1 MNINSD
7 NVNDAFYKVLDLF
20 GDKINYREYES
31 RNGKVLELKEPTTI
45 SYKNPQK
52 RVLFDSVRD
61 CNPFFHLAESLW
73 MLAGRADLKSM
84 EHFVPRMRNYSDDGI
99 SLWGAYG
106 YRWRWAFGYDQLALI
121 IKMLKRNPADRR
133 CVLQMW
139 STKKDLNH
147 LKGQGKDVP
156 CNTQIYFKIRDEE
169 LSMTVTNRSN
179 DALWGALGANM
190 VHFSILHEY
199 MASMIGCKLGVYYHF
214 TDNLHIYKD
223 YEIWQKRVSKI
234 YNNDL
239 AWKKFTYPCEPVP
252 LVTDVKTFDKELK
265 LVVDDI
271 ETGNVDG
278 VIHNTFLKFVAIPV
292 LQSWCEYKK
301 GNIDKALDI
310 SETIL
315 SKDWKVACLSYLERR
330 HNYE

>member
-1 MNINSD
+1 M
-7 NVNDAFYKVLDLF
+7 
-20 GDKINYREYES
+20 
-31 RNGKVLELKEPTTI
+31 
-45 SYKNPQK
+45 
-52 RVLFDSVRD
+52 
-61 CNPFFHLAESLW
+61 
-73 MLAGRADLKSM
+73 
-84 EHFVPRMRNYSDDGI
+84 
-99 SLWGAYG
+99 
-106 YRWRWAFGYDQLALI
+106 
-121 IKMLKRNPADRR
+121 
-133 CVLQMW
+133 
-139 STKKDLNH
+139 NH